1 MINVRVVTHL
11 ESVLFVMQDMI
22 LNRDPVLY
30 LLRILTLL
38 LMLDVELGTG
48 AIINA
53 CHVLNGTS

>member
-1 MINVRVVTHL
+1 MINVRVVTQL
-11 ESVLFVMQDMI
+11 ESALFVMQDMI
-22 LNRDPVLY
+22 LNRDLVLF

-48 AIINA
+48 VIINA